1 MRGTLPIAVALS
13 VLLVATVPAQAERIA
28 NTQSYGPIALA
39 GNAVVYVVHSSADQ
53 GLHVRARLRL
63 ARPGQQSRLI
73 FSQRLARGFSD
84 EPTVSVPAASSR
96 RVGLILEQDRGD
108 PESND
113 FGTFRELW
121 TGRPTGPL
129 KRVSTT
135 RRRANP
141 CLGGPLAVAVGDD
154 ALVTVDGTCSSQRV
168 VVRDY
173 ARRGTP
179 RIIARAQR
187 IKALA
192 ATGHFVAWVQ
202 RTRRTERPH
211 WTYTIVV
218 YDRSRNRVAYRIPN
232 SGWPDHLS
240 VQADGKIA
248 GQGEGGTAWYSAA
261 EQTRHVLPAGS
272 VEPPRLGADK
282 LLFSGNFGPTG
293 ETSLALRDLS
303 GSQTVV
309 ASFPAR
315 QFRPSFHNADFDGR
329 HLAFLQVGCA
339 TNELWMQDA
348 TGPAYRAAETDPA
361 CPGTVSGGTRHA
373 VNGRVSVDLTC
384 PKGCQGGATLDSNG
398 RQAGRVWTF
407 HLKPGT
413 SPIVFSLD
421 AAARRT
427 LRRTGKLDA
436 TVSVHTQDLN
446 GDAREATAQ
455 VRVRA

>member
-1 MRGTLPIAVALS
+1 MSCP
-13 VLLVATVPAQAERIA
+13 
-28 NTQSYGPIALA
+28 
-39 GNAVVYVVHSSADQ
+39 
-53 GLHVRARLRL
+53 
-63 ARPGQQSRLI
+63 
-73 FSQRLARGFSD
+73 
-84 EPTVSVPAASSR
+84 PAASS
-96 RVGLILEQDRGD
+96 
-108 PESND
+108 
-113 FGTFRELW
+113 
-121 TGRPTGPL
+121 
-129 KRVSTT
+129 
-135 RRRANP
+135 
-141 CLGGPLAVAVGDD
+141 
-154 ALVTVDGTCSSQRV
+154 
-168 VVRDY
+168 
-173 ARRGTP
+173 
-179 RIIARAQR
+179 
-187 IKALA
+187 
-192 ATGHFVAWVQ
+192 
-202 RTRRTERPH
+202 
-211 WTYTIVV
+211 
-218 YDRSRNRVAYRIPN
+218 
-232 SGWPDHLS
+232 
-240 VQADGKIA
+240 
-248 GQGEGGTAWYSAA
+248 
-261 EQTRHVLPAGS
+261 
-272 VEPPRLGADK
+272 PRLGADK

-315 QFRPSFHNADFDGR
+315 QFRPSLPPNADFDGR

-398 RQAGRVWTF
+398 RQAGRALDPF

-413 SPIVFSLD
+413 SPIVFSLH

-446 GDAREATAQ
+446 GEAREATAQ